1 MQFLSPNPDATQA
14 AARLLASALPDE
26 GLLVVLSGP
35 LGAGKTVFAKGLA
48 AGLGVHPDDVTSPT
62 FTICSEYPLPG
73 GHRLAHVDGYRLAS
87 AAELEGTGF
96 LDLLVPGTVVLIEWG
111 ERFRELLPKD
121 RIELV
126 ISRPDPSPTR
136 RSLNAVA
143 FGPAAAA
150 VLVQWG
156 AHLREEAEVEVR
168 EEPPEEE
175 TE

>member
-14 AARLLASALPDE
+14 AARLLASALPHE

-48 AGLGVHPDDVTSPT
+48 AGLGINPNDVTSPT
-62 FTICSEYPLPG
+62 FAICSEYPLPEG
-73 GHRLAHVDGYRLAS
+73 RRLAHVDGYRLAS
-87 AAELEGTGF
+87 ATELEGAGF

-111 ERFRELLPKD
+111 ERFRDVLPAD

-126 ISRPDPSPTR
+126 ISRPGPTPTR

-143 FGPAAAA
+143 SGPAAAA

-156 AHLREEAEVEVR
+156 ARLRDEAAVEVR
-168 EEPPEEE
+168 EAPPEEE
-175 TE
+175 AE